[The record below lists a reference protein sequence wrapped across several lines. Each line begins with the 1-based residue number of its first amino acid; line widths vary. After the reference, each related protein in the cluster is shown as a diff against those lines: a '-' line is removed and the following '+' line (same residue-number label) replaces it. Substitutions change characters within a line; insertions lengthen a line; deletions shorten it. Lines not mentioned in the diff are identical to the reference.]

1 CLEAASESEF
11 SGDST
16 PARAM
21 SRRSASSPPA
31 PRWVPAMKPSRSIS
45 TLMGIDGGLIHG
57 RKVGVFHQHDF
68 AIARVLFEVFLDRF
82 LGFTDVDSEK
92 NEPFGGEFLADLVD
106 EGGFVRAV
114 AAPSGPEFKQSY
126 LALDGPIGE
135 LFAGRRGGGK
145 TRGGFLFVGAD

>member
-1 CLEAASESEF
+1 
-11 SGDST
+11 
-16 PARAM
+16 
-21 SRRSASSPPA
+21 
-31 PRWVPAMKPSRSIS
+31 
-45 TLMGIDGGLIHG
+45 MGIDGGLIHG

-126 LALDGPIGE
+126 LALD
-135 LFAGRRGGGK
+135 RK
-145 TRGGFLFVGAD
+145 STRLNSSHTVISYAVFCLKKKKKKNKKSQENKQYTLPLDRYKRCER